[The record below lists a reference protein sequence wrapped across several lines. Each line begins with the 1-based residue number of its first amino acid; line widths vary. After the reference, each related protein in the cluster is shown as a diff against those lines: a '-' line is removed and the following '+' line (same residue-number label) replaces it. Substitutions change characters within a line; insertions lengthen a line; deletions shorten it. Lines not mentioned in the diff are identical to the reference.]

1 MDGQFVK
8 QALID
13 FNNVSGRDRTFD
25 LLKLYAMLSVV
36 LDHTLSR
43 WIAGDIQTTQLY
55 NWIFIS
61 QMPIFMFVAGYF
73 SQIGINKSTSWTDCL
88 RKIVKTIESM
98 MIPFITFAAFSS
110 VIIGENI
117 LFSSFL
123 FPQKSLWFLWALMWM
138 QVLMLISQQI
148 SKILIKK
155 ANTKVFV
162 SIGLYVVELI
172 PIGVFY
178 LWKPG
183 LFDTKLIIFYSVFF
197 LFGYFYSFIENKLNF
212 LKTDKFKM
220 ACIPVLVVIVAFIMT
235 KHPTVMYE
243 SENIKNILSRFVG
256 SFSAVLLMLYLS
268 SFAVKL
274 KPVEKVAAF
283 GVFSLEMY
291 YMHLLLMRFS
301 LFNTTIQSIGFFL
314 IKYILLV
321 AIALIVIVAVKSS
334 WILDFVIFGKR
345 QV

>member
-1 MDGQFVK
+1 M
-8 QALID
+8 
-13 FNNVSGRDRTFD
+13 
-25 LLKLYAMLSVV
+25 LKLYAMLSVV

-98 MIPFITFAAFSS
+98 MIPFITFAVFSS
-110 VIIGENI
+110 VIIGKNI

-138 QVLMLISQQI
+138 QVLMLVSQQI
-148 SKILIKK
+148 SKFLIKK

-162 SIGLYVVELI
+162 SIGLYVVGLI
-172 PIGVFY
+172 PVGVLY

-183 LFDTKLIIFYSVFF
+183 LFDTKLIIFYSVFY
-197 LFGYFYSFIENKLNF
+197 LFGYFYSFMESKIKL
-212 LKTDKFKM
+212 LKTDKFK
-220 ACIPVLVVIVAFIMT
+220 AICIPALTVMVVFIMVR
-235 KHPTVMYE
+235 HPMVMFE
-243 SENIKNILSRFVG
+243 SETIKNILSRFVG

-291 YMHLLLMRFS
+291 YMHLLLMRFGFFS
-301 LFNTTIQSIGFFL
+301 ITIQSMGFFV
-314 IKYILLV
+314 IKYFLIV
-321 AIALIVIVAVKSS
+321 VVALILIIAIKCSR
-334 WILDFVIFGKR
+334 ILDFVVFGKR
-345 QV
+345 RG

>member
-1 MDGQFVK
+1 MDNLLSK

-13 FNNVSGRDRTFD
+13 FNNNSGRDRTFD

-43 WIAGDIQTTQLY
+43 WIGGDIQTTQLY

-73 SQIGINKSTSWTDCL
+73 SLSGINRSTSWMDCL
-88 RKIVKTIESM
+88 KKIVKTIESM
-98 MIPFITFAAFSS
+98 LIPFITFAAFSS

-123 FPQKSLWFLWALMWM
+123 YPQKSLWFLWALMWM

-148 SKILIKK
+148 SKVLIKK
-155 ANTKVFV
+155 ANTKMFV

-172 PIGVFY
+172 PIGVIY

-183 LFDTKLIIFYSVFF
+183 LFDTKLIIFYSIFF
-197 LFGYFYSFIENKLNF
+197 LFGYFYSFIESKIKL

-220 ACIPVLVVIVAFIMT
+220 TCIPVMMVIVAFIMVR
-235 KHPTVMYE
+235 HPMVMFE
-243 SENIKNILSRFVG
+243 SETIKNILSRFIV

-268 SFAVKL
+268 SLAVKL
-274 KPVEKVAAF
+274 KPVEKVASF

-291 YMHLLLMRFS
+291 YTHLLLMRFN
-301 LFNTTIQSIGFFL
+301 LFNTTIQGIGFFV

-321 AIALIVIVAVKSS
+321 AIALIVIVAIKSS
-334 WILDFVIFGKR
+334 CIMDFVIFGKR
-345 QV
+345 RG